1 MTVSRWAGGGG
12 GGAGAGQTSG
22 SWRGEVGGAQVVH
35 LGVWTVWTEPVYRD
49 IDYSQYN
56 DSIVSNDGDL
66 NSVAA
71 VSFSQLAWRSRGD
84 GAEFTK
90 HTQ

>member
-1 MTVSRWAGGGG
+1 MV
-12 GGAGAGQTSG
+12 AGAG
-22 SWRGEVGGAQVVH
+22 RGWGGADVWQLAGGSGRGTGGP
-35 LGVWTVWTEPVYRD
+35 LGSVDGVDRAGLQC
-49 IDYSQYN
+49 YSQY
-56 DSIVSNDGDL
+56 NDGDL

>member
-12 GGAGAGQTSG
+12 GGADVWQLGGGSGRGTGGPLGSVARAGLQC
-22 SWRGEVGGAQVVH
+22 
-35 LGVWTVWTEPVYRD
+35 
-49 IDYSQYN
+49 YSQY
-56 DSIVSNDGDL
+56 NDGDL